1 MGKGNFSIPMGLIIQ
16 AISIRAMLMAKE
28 GLSVLRGGC
37 TRVNSKINRLKERAF
52 SSTKY
57 SGTSSKDSGRVIS
70 PMAMGGKSG
79 KQRESHTKDIF
90 SMEENMVRANTSAT
104 STLMRAFSMM
114 MYLTPMAS

>member
-1 MGKGNFSIPMGLIIQ
+1 MGRGNFSIPMGPIIQ
-16 AISIRAMLMAKE
+16 AILIRAMLMAKG
-28 GLSVLRGGC
+28 GLLVLRGGC
-37 TRVNSKINRLKERAF
+37 MRANLKINRLRERAF

-90 SMEENMVRANTSAT
+90 SMEESMVRANTSAT
-104 STLMRAFSMM
+104 STLMRAFSTM